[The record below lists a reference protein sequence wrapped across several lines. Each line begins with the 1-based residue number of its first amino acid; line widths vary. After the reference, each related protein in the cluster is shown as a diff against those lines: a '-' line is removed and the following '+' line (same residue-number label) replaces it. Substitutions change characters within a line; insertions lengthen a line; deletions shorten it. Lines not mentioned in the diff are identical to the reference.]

1 MISTNGRE
9 ILKRFVGTVK
19 SLLMDNI
26 TTMLQRDY
34 GIWAE
39 GRIDPDVKLT
49 TSDPDIKYRAK
60 LLRQRIKYLKSNL
73 PVDSKDIDKQAVRQ
87 LTAEQAFTVL
97 NRFCAL
103 RMCEERGLILESVGH
118 GYDSEG
124 FTVYDAVTGQ
134 GATAPTFQRYS
145 WYLRSIFD
153 ELSVELPAV
162 FDRFS
167 PYGLIDPDENTLMKL
182 FELINDPSL
191 TEYYDPQN
199 GEVVNFWKENET
211 LGWIFQYYNSIDER
225 RRMRDESDRPR
236 NSREMAVRNQF
247 FTPDYVVRFLTDN
260 SLGRIWYEMTGGNT
274 SLADKCEYMIRR
286 PDEEIKPR
294 EIKDPAELLML
305 DPACGSMHFGL
316 YTYEVMEA
324 IYLDAWD
331 NHPELWQQTFRYEYA
346 TRDEFQVQIPRL
358 ILENNIHGVEIDPRA
373 LQIAALSLWLRA
385 QQSWS
390 EMGIERAERPTITR
404 SHLVLA
410 EAMPGNKKMLRLLT
424 EDMEKPMQKLVLKVW
439 EKMTYVGEAGLLI
452 KMEEE
457 IASEIEELRK
467 NWAKIHQERE
477 AQLNNLFSTEEEKK
491 QWQKEQR
498 LLKEES
504 KAAFFADIQNN
515 LQEALR
521 KLSEKLSDEEGYENS
536 LFAND
541 AVRGFSFIELCQ
553 KKYDVILMNPPFG
566 EGSENTVDYLDAKYP
581 AWCGNLVC
589 AFFGRTQELL
599 ANGGL
604 VGSIFDRT
612 VLIKSSYKPFRKAN
626 VCGYIKFCADTGWN
640 VLDASVETSTL
651 ILTKAPDAGEGLFI
665 NVLED
670 NSDVKSDI
678 LLETVTH
685 LDNGRTTL
693 RNSLDFI
700 KLPNS
705 IIGYYFDKDILS
717 IFQNNTLEQRGFIA
731 RQGHAFVSSMHYRLF
746 YELKNTVP
754 FRHLYNG
761 SSFTMFYT
769 CHRET
774 AFWGNDGESV
784 KVHPSFRNS
793 SGAYQLQFG
802 VGYGKRGE
810 IVDAHILKDKH
821 FFTVEGLAIPAIGIN
836 SSYSVLSYLNSI
848 VGQYSIN
855 QYTAQHKHAGYMNL
869 LPMPDFETSQDSI
882 EEIVNA
888 IIKIKRYWFSLDE
901 TNLEFRGLVSQFDL
915 SDTITDSLNKMQVQL
930 SDEYFKYTQLV
941 ENNDN
946 IWIQLAGIETD
957 SEFHAILVNYKDR
970 RPYEELIS
978 IDSATSNNQ
987 INNRTMAQEI
997 IQELV
1002 GFAFGRWDI
1011 SYAMGKELPE
1021 FGGIFDELPFMPKV
1035 SLDAKNLDGYVLDI
1049 PSDGILVGNA
1059 EHRLSIVSAVRAA
1072 MRAIWKDNADDIEF
1086 ELCQL
1091 IGTNTLQEYFD
1102 APTGFF
1108 DYHLK
1113 RYTKS
1118 RRKAPI
1124 YWPITSPNGG
1134 VTVWCYYPRMDAN
1147 TLPKILL
1154 LLAEERNSANSEL
1167 MSLLGSGDRRRE
1179 EQVRN
1184 LVGEIEALERELN
1197 RVNDLPYKPN
1207 HDDGVPVTAAPLCN
1221 TFRHTAWR
1229 NECAANMS
1237 NLADGEYDWSH
1248 LAYTIYPDRIRT
1260 KVRKDWC
1267 LALTHGLEELCENK
1281 PKEKKPRKKKDAA
1294 PEEKLFD

>member
-49 TSDPDIKYRAK
+49 TSEPDIKYRAK

-124 FTVYDAVTGQ
+124 FTVYDSVTGQ

-167 PYGLIDPDENTLMKL
+167 PYGLIDPDEATLMKL

-274 SLADKCEYMIRR
+274 FLADKCEYMIRR
-286 PDEEIKPR
+286 PDEEIKSR

-346 TRDEFQVQIPRL
+346 TRDEFRVQIPRL

-390 EMGIERAERPTITR
+390 EMGIGRADRPTISR

-424 EDMEKPMQKLVLKVW
+424 EDMEKPMQKLILKVW

-566 EGSENTVDYLDAKYP
+566 EGSENTLDYLDNNYP
-581 AWCGNLVC
+581 AWCRNLVC
-589 AFFGRTQELL
+589 AFFERSQDLL
-599 ANGGL
+599 NEGGL
-604 VGSIFDRT
+604 LGSIFDRT
-612 VLIKSSYKPFRKAN
+612 VLIKSSYEPYRKASL
-626 VCGYIKFCADTGWN
+626 CGHIRCCADTGWY
-640 VLDASVETSTL
+640 VLDAQVETSTL
-651 ILTKAPDAGEGLFI
+651 VLSKNRFEGKGVFVDVQ
-665 NVLED
+665 NV
-670 NSDVKSDI
+670 NPQSKSDE
-678 LLETVTH
+678 LLTAIKDYDLSKIKEC
-685 LDNGRTTL
+685 DSN
-693 RNSLDFI
+693 DFL

-705 IIGYYFDKDILS
+705 VIGYYFDDNIIRL
-717 IFQNNTLEQRGFIA
+717 FQNKTLIDRGLETKK
-731 RQGHAFVSSMHYRLF
+731 GHDLSAKVYPRLF
-746 YELKNTVP
+746 YEVVSTQG
-754 FRHLYNG
+754 FSHMYNG
-761 SSFTMFYT
+761 GGFSMFYMPYYDMT
-769 CHRET
+769 MWDEDIIRSDKMCNIRSLH
-774 AFWGNDGESV
+774 
-784 KVHPSFRNS
+784 
-793 SGAYQLQFG
+793 LQKLG
-802 VGYGKRGE
+802 TVGFGKRGD
-810 IVDAHILKDKH
+810 ILDAHILKRG
-821 FFTVEGLAIPAIGIN
+821 FIFTREGIGLPN
-836 SSYSVLSYLNSI
+836 VSEDNGYASLSYLNSI
-848 VGQYSIN
+848 VAQYAIN
-855 QYTAQHKHAGYMNL
+855 LYCEQHKGNGYVNI
-869 LPMPDFETSQDSI
+869 LPMPSFLGKASEI
-882 EEIVNA
+882 EQIVNA
-888 IIKIKRYWFSLDE
+888 IITIKRCWISFDE
-901 TNLEFRGLVSQFDL
+901 TGLEYQGLISHL
-915 SDTITDSLNKMQVQL
+915 KNASSITESLNTLQVKL
-930 SDEYFKYTQLV
+930 ANDYAKYQALIL
-941 ENNDN
+941 ENDN
-946 IWIQLAGIETD
+946 LWINLAEISGVSDFIEVLD
-957 SEFHAILVNYKDR
+957 AYKVK
-970 RPYEELIS
+970 RPKEELLTIGGS
-978 IDSATSNNQ
+978 SSNCI
-987 INNRTMAQEI
+987 INKRVMAQEVL
-997 IQELV
+997 QELV

-1102 APTGFF
+1102 APNGFF

-1134 VTVWCYYPRMDAN
+1134 VTVWCYYPRMNAN

-1229 NECAANMS
+1229 NECTTNMS
-1237 NLADGEYDWSH
+1237 DLADGEYDWSH

-1281 PKEKKPRKKKDAA
+1281 PKEKKPRKKKDAT
-1294 PEEKLFD
+1294 PEETLFD

>member
-73 PVDSKDIDKQAVRQ
+73 PIDSKDIDKQAVRQ

-346 TRDEFQVQIPRL
+346 TRDEFRVQIPRL

-390 EMGIERAERPTITR
+390 EMGIDRADRPTISR
-404 SHLVLA
+404 SHLVPA
-410 EAMPGNKKMLRLLT
+410 EAMPGNKKMLKLLT
-424 EDMEKPMQKLVLKVW
+424 EDMEKPMQKLILKVW

-477 AQLNNLFSTEEEKK
+477 AQLNNIFSTEDEKK
-491 QWQKEQR
+491 QWQREQR

-566 EGSENTVDYLDAKYP
+566 EGSENTAQYLNVNYSN
-581 AWCGNLVC
+581 WNNNLVC
-589 AFFGRTQELL
+589 AFFKRVVGLL
-599 ANGGL
+599 AEGGL
-604 VGSIFDRT
+604 VGAIFDRV
-612 VLIKSSYKPFRKAN
+612 VLINSSYSNFRKDLL
-626 VCGYIKFCADTGWN
+626 CGRIRSCADTGWN
-640 VLDASVETSTL
+640 VLEAQVETSTL
-651 ILTKAPDAGEGLFI
+651 VLDKSISEVEGCFI
-665 NVLED
+665 N
-670 NSDVKSDI
+670 
-678 LLETVTH
+678 LLEVENKELYL
-685 LDNGRTTL
+685 LDEIQSINHSKYINNVFFKKSHSFSR
-693 RNSLDFI
+693 
-700 KLPNS
+700 LPNNV
-705 IIGYYFDKDILS
+705 IGY
-717 IFQNNTLEQRGFIA
+717 
-731 RQGHAFVSSMHYRLF
+731 
-746 YELKNTVP
+746 
-754 FRHLYNG
+754 
-761 SSFTMFYT
+761 
-769 CHRET
+769 
-774 AFWGNDGESV
+774 
-784 KVHPSFRNS
+784 
-793 SGAYQLQFG
+793 
-802 VGYGKRGE
+802 
-810 IVDAHILKDKH
+810 
-821 FFTVEGLAIPAIGIN
+821 
-836 SSYSVLSYLNSI
+836 
-848 VGQYSIN
+848 
-855 QYTAQHKHAGYMNL
+855 
-869 LPMPDFETSQDSI
+869 
-882 EEIVNA
+882 
-888 IIKIKRYWFSLDE
+888 
-901 TNLEFRGLVSQFDL
+901 
-915 SDTITDSLNKMQVQL
+915 
-930 SDEYFKYTQLV
+930 
-941 ENNDN
+941 
-946 IWIQLAGIETD
+946 
-957 SEFHAILVNYKDR
+957 
-970 RPYEELIS
+970 
-978 IDSATSNNQ
+978 
-987 INNRTMAQEI
+987 
-997 IQELV
+997 
-1002 GFAFGRWDI
+1002 
-1011 SYAMGKELPE
+1011 
-1021 FGGIFDELPFMPKV
+1021 
-1035 SLDAKNLDGYVLDI
+1035 
-1049 PSDGILVGNA
+1049 
-1059 EHRLSIVSAVRAA
+1059 
-1072 MRAIWKDNADDIEF
+1072 
-1086 ELCQL
+1086 
-1091 IGTNTLQEYFD
+1091 
-1102 APTGFF
+1102 
-1108 DYHLK
+1108 
-1113 RYTKS
+1113 
-1118 RRKAPI
+1118 
-1124 YWPITSPNGG
+1124 
-1134 VTVWCYYPRMDAN
+1134 
-1147 TLPKILL
+1147 
-1154 LLAEERNSANSEL
+1154 
-1167 MSLLGSGDRRRE
+1167 
-1179 EQVRN
+1179 
-1184 LVGEIEALERELN
+1184 
-1197 RVNDLPYKPN
+1197 
-1207 HDDGVPVTAAPLCN
+1207 
-1221 TFRHTAWR
+1221 
-1229 NECAANMS
+1229 
-1237 NLADGEYDWSH
+1237 
-1248 LAYTIYPDRIRT
+1248 
-1260 KVRKDWC
+1260 
-1267 LALTHGLEELCENK
+1267 
-1281 PKEKKPRKKKDAA
+1281 
-1294 PEEKLFD
+1294 

>member
-331 NHPELWQQTFRYEYA
+331 NHPELWQQSFRYEYA

-390 EMGIERAERPTITR
+390 EMGIERAKRPTITR

-424 EDMEKPMQKLVLKVW
+424 EDMEKPMQKLILKVW

-477 AQLNNLFSTEEEKK
+477 VQLNNLFSTEDEKK

-566 EGSENTVDYLDAKYP
+566 EGSENTVYYLDTHYCS
-581 AWCGNLVC
+581 WCRNLVC
-589 AFFGRTQELL
+589 AFFCRTQELL
-599 ANGGL
+599 NEGGL

-612 VLIKSSYKPFRKAN
+612 VLIKSSYENFRKDSI
-626 VCGYIKFCADTGWN
+626 CGNIEACADTGWG
-640 VLDASVETSTL
+640 VLDAQVETSTL
-651 ILTKAPDAGEGLFI
+651 LLSKNKTNNLGWFCNILEIPSEQ
-665 NVLED
+665 
-670 NSDVKSDI
+670 KSDS
-678 LLETVTH
+678 
-685 LDNGRTTL
+685 L
-693 RNSLDFI
+693 RASISGTNENVYLAKSIDFST
-700 KLPNS
+700 LPNS
-705 IIGYYFDKDILS
+705 IIGYYFSEDILE
-717 IFQNNTLEQRGFIA
+717 IFKNKTLEQSGFVA
-731 RQGHAFVSSMHYRLF
+731 RKGHDFVSNKHPRLYYEVLPKEYF
-746 YELKNTVP
+746 YH
-754 FRHLYNG
+754 FYNG
-761 SSFTMFYT
+761 GSFNMFYM
-769 CHRET
+769 
-774 AFWGNDGESV
+774 
-784 KVHPSFRNS
+784 PSRDVVFYDENIIRADKSTNLRNS
-793 SGAYQLQFG
+793 SDQLHQGTGF
-802 VGYGKRGE
+802 GKRGD
-810 IVDAHILKDKH
+810 ILDAHILKNGT
-821 FFTVEGLAIPAIGIN
+821 FFSAEGLAIPNISSESGLIGD
-836 SSYSVLSYLNSI
+836 SFLNSI
-848 VGQYSIN
+848 YSQYVIN
-855 QYTAQHKHAGYMNL
+855 LYCAQHKGNGYVNL
-869 LPMPDFETSQDSI
+869 LPIPKYSSKAD
-882 EEIVNA
+882 EIIRIVSNV
-888 IIKIKRYWFSLDE
+888 IDIKRYWQSYDE
-901 TNLEFRGLVSQFDL
+901 TNIEYRGIITYLEHGSIKDALLLLQERLY
-915 SDTITDSLNKMQVQL
+915 SDAQQYYKLTFEN
-930 SDEYFKYTQLV
+930 DETWM
-941 ENNDN
+941 E
-946 IWIQLAGIETD
+946 LA
-957 SEFHAILVNYKDR
+957 AIDEHNPLRQTLFEYKTK
-970 RPYEELIS
+970 RPSEELIT
-978 IDSATSNNQ
+978 IDGASNN
-987 INNRTMAQEI
+987 NVLNTKVMAQEI

-1091 IGTNTLQEYFD
+1091 IGTNSLQEYFD
-1102 APTGFF
+1102 APNGFF

-1229 NECAANMS
+1229 NECNANMS
-1237 NLADGEYDWSH
+1237 DLADGEYDWSH

-1281 PKEKKPRKKKDAA
+1281 PKEKKPRKKKDAT
-1294 PEEKLFD
+1294 PEETLFD